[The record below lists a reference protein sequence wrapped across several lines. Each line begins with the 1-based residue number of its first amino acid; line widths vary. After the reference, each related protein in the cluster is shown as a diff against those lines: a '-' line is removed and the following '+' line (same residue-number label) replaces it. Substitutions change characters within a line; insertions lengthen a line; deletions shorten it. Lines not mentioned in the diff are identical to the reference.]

1 MKFISDLTKS
11 SEGNSIFE
19 WAYNVIRHNEIL
31 KKNLNVLGST
41 LLSVGLI
48 CFCLGF
54 YFKMYVGLSFPGFCL
69 MAISALIADY

>member
-11 SEGNSIFE
+11 SYGNSIFE
-19 WAYNVIRHNEIL
+19 WVCNLIRHNEIS
-31 KKNLNVLGST
+31 KKNLKVLGST

-54 YFKMYVGLSFPGFCL
+54 YFKMYMGLSLPGFCF
-69 MAISALIADY
+69 MAISALISDY